1 MAWLRF
7 PETLLPLIVLIT
19 CVEAKNELPFIS
31 NLLRHGKSHFVIF
44 LALKSPGPYH
54 RYFKLWQGETGFLP
68 RLGQKPRPPRPMAS
82 ANMEFETS
90 LKFPSTS
97 LNAIP
102 LRFISLSANASS
114 TSHTS

>member
-68 RLGQKPRPPRPMAS
+68 RSGQKPRPPRPMAS

-90 LKFPSTS
+90 LNSRQLRSTQFPSVS
-97 LNAIP
+97 FL
-102 LRFISLSANASS
+102 
-114 TSHTS
+114 